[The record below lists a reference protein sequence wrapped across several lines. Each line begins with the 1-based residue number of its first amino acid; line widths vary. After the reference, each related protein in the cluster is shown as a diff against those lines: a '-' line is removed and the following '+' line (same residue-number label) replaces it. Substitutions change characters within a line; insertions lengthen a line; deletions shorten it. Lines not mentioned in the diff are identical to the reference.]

1 MRTRLRVAIAS
12 LIFATAPLGA
22 APSSM
27 GLAEIQ
33 HLLGHLEHSNCQFYR
48 NGSWHSAA
56 EARAHLDQK
65 FHYFL
70 DKGLIDKAEDF
81 IERAAAASSVSGKPY
96 QVKCG
101 STAPVTSA
109 QWLTEELQRY
119 RKELSRKKP

>member
-1 MRTRLRVAIAS
+1 MS
-12 LIFATAPLGA
+12 
-22 APSSM
+22 
-27 GLAEIQ
+27 LAEIQ
-33 HLLGHLEHSNCQFYR
+33 HLLGHLEHSNYQFYR

-70 DKGLIDKAEDF
+70 DKGLINKAEDF

-101 STAPVTSA
+101 GTAPVTSPE
-109 QWLTEELQRY
+109 WLTEEFQRY
-119 RKELSRKKP
+119 PKEQIPKKP

>member
-1 MRTRLRVAIAS
+1 MRTRLRAAIAS
-12 LIFATAPLGA
+12 LIFAAAPLAA

-48 NGSWHSAA
+48 NGGWYSAA

-70 DKGLIDKAEDF
+70 DKGLINKAEDF

-109 QWLTEELQRY
+109 QWLSEELQRY
-119 RKELSRKKP
+119 REKESAKKP